1 MCHDTTRLS
10 DLENERTLQHVRV
23 LNGDCLTPEAVELP
37 TMPTLPTGF
46 RFVERIHAERFANE
60 KLVGNVGIVGKS
72 MFFPCA
78 MRFLAAREL
87 PTLPTT
93 FDA

>member
-1 MCHDTTRLS
+1 ML
-10 DLENERTLQHVRV
+10 TLADIGEGCFSTLVDVWR
-23 LNGDCLTPEAVELP
+23 GRAIAAVCDIELP

-46 RFVERIHAERFANE
+46 RFAERIHAERFANE

>member
-1 MCHDTTRLS
+1 MIVNVGMGGAIAAACDI
-10 DLENERTLQHVRV
+10 Q
-23 LNGDCLTPEAVELP
+23 LP

-46 RFVERIHAERFANE
+46 RFAERIHAERFANE

-72 MFFPCA
+72 MFSPCA

-87 PTLPTT
+87 PTLPTI